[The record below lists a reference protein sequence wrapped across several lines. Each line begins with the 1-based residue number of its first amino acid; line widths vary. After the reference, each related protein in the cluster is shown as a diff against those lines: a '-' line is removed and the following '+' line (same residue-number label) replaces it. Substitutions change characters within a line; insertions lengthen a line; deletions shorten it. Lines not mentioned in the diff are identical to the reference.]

1 MSDPTFPT
9 ASAARSL
16 PVVRP
21 APAASATA
29 AVAAA
34 PAVPATSAVPAV
46 PAVHVLHDNPEWIA
60 PFAAAFE
67 AAGVPLVEWP
77 LDGGVLDLDAEP
89 PQGVFWSRLSASSH
103 TRGAPHAKDVARG
116 TLTWLESW
124 GRRVVGGSRVADL
137 EVSKVQQHARLRRAG
152 FDVPHT
158 IAVHD
163 RDSLVDAARAL
174 PAPFITKHDQGGKGL
189 GVRRF
194 EDHEAFEEYVRG
206 TDFEE
211 SADGITLLQELLVAP
226 EPVIT
231 RAEFVG
237 GRFVY
242 AVRVDTSGG
251 FELCPADACEVPGAS
266 APPSFELDASITA
279 STPLIRRYEELL
291 ADLGIEI
298 AGIEFLT
305 TTDGRTVTY
314 DLNTNSNYNPAV
326 EREAPA
332 PAVRQVA
339 RWFGELLDAE
349 RGTVPLDVLRGAA

>member
-1 MSDPTFPT
+1 MSD
-9 ASAARSL
+9 
-16 PVVRP
+16 
-21 APAASATA
+21 
-29 AVAAA
+29 
-34 PAVPATSAVPAV
+34 
-46 PAVHVLHDNPEWIA
+46 PAVHVLHDNPEWIV
-60 PFAAAFE
+60 PFAEAFE

-77 LDGGVLDLDAEP
+77 LDGGMLDLDAEP

-116 TLTWLESW
+116 TLAWLESW
-124 GRRVVGGSRVADL
+124 DRRVVGGSRVADL
-137 EVSKVQQHARLRRAG
+137 EVSKVQQHAALRRAG
-152 FDVPHT
+152 FDVPRT
-158 IAVHD
+158 LAVHD
-163 RDSLVDAARAL
+163 RALLPEAAQSL

-194 EDHEAFEEYVRG
+194 DDHDAFEAYVAG
-206 TDFEE
+206 EDFEE
-211 SADGITLLQELLVAP
+211 PADGTTLLQELLVAP

-242 AVRVDTSGG
+242 AVRVDTSSG
-251 FELCPADACEVPGAS
+251 FELCPADACALPGETAG
-266 APPSFELDASITA
+266 PSFRLDPTITA
-279 STPLIRRYEELL
+279 STPLIRHYEELI

-326 EREAPA
+326 EQEVAT

-349 RGTVPLDVLRGAA
+349 RGSVPVDAVRDAA

>member
-1 MSDPTFPT
+1 MSDPAFPT
-9 ASAARSL
+9 ASAAPSL
-16 PVVRP
+16 PVV
-21 APAASATA
+21 PAA
-29 AVAAA
+29 
-34 PAVPATSAVPAV
+34 

-60 PFAAAFE
+60 PFTAAFE
-67 AAGVPLVEWP
+67 AVGVPLIEWP

-116 TLTWLESW
+116 ALTWLESW

-137 EVSKVQQHARLRRAG
+137 EVSKIQQHAALRHAG
-152 FDVPHT
+152 FDVPRT

-163 RDSLVDAARAL
+163 RGSLADAARTL
-174 PAPFITKHDQGGKGL
+174 PTPFITKHDQGGKGL

-194 EDHEAFEEYVRG
+194 EDHESFEEYVRSA
-206 TDFEE
+206 DFEE

-251 FELCPADACEVPGAS
+251 FELCPADACALPGTPT
-266 APPSFELDASITA
+266 PPSFRLDRSITA

-314 DLNTNSNYNPAV
+314 DLNTNSNYNAEV
-326 EREAPA
+326 EREAPT

-349 RGTVPLDVLRGAA
+349 RGTVPLDVVRGAA